1 MNKMYQK
8 NIPGGENPAKRQFDG
23 FTLIELLVVVLII
36 GILSSIA
43 LPQYTKAVEKSRVAE
58 AKTVLKTLLN
68 AEMLYGLANGA
79 STDSLS
85 ELDISIAGTYDRWS
99 NKPDSAL
106 ITNNFTYFVD
116 EAVCA
121 SAGGCTPG
129 TDLLICAERK
139 GKNYSV
145 CSGGPQ
151 YDGGWSYGKFWCSGT
166 DEDCKAA
173 GAVKD
178 ESADTDYFFK

>member
-1 MNKMYQK
+1 MNKMYLKGKGAQ
-8 NIPGGENPAKRQFDG
+8 NALAGQNSG

-36 GILSSIA
+36 GILSSVA
-43 LPQYTKAVEKSRVAE
+43 LPQYTKAVEKSRIAE

-68 AEMLYGLANGA
+68 AEIIYGLANGA

-85 ELDISIAGTYDRWS
+85 ELDISIAGTYDKWGS
-99 NKPDSAL
+99 KPDSAL

-116 EAVCA
+116 EGVCN
-121 SAGGCTPG
+121 SSGGCTPG
-129 TDLLICAERK
+129 TDLLMCAERK
-139 GKNYSV
+139 GKNYQV

-151 YDGGWSYGKFWCSGT
+151 YDGGWAYGKFWCSGT
-166 DEDCKAA
+166 VEDCTAA

-178 ESADTDYFFK
+178 GPRENDYFFK